1 MEQWFIASKKADFNE
16 IAKKYHI
23 SPVLARLMRNRDLVS
38 DEEMDLYL
46 RGTMKDIPSAHLL
59 KDVEKAALIMKK
71 KIEEGAKIRIISDYD
86 VDGVS
91 SNYILWNG
99 LKRCGADVDY
109 RIPDRMEDG
118 YGINEHLILKA
129 YQEGIDT
136 IITCDNGIAAID
148 QIRYAKELGL
158 TVVVTDHHDI
168 PYEMVDGEIIY
179 HIPDAAAVVNPKQKD
194 CPYPFK
200 SICGA
205 VVCYK
210 FMEVMYE
217 ICKIPHEEMEEFL
230 AMAALA
236 TVCDVMPLRGE
247 NRIIVKEGLKKI
259 QNTSIVGLRALL
271 SANDLL
277 DRKISG
283 YHLGFIIGPCI
294 NASGRLKT
302 AREAMELLACDREDK
317 AMKMAKDLTA
327 LNQERKDLTKQGVE
341 DALKYLEESGRCKD
355 KVLVVYLK
363 DCHESIAGIIAGRIR
378 EHYNKPVF
386 VLTKSRE
393 GVKGS
398 GRSIEAYHMFDEMT
412 KVKDCFTKY
421 GGHPMAAGLSMEES
435 RVEELRLRLN
445 ENTSL
450 TEKDFVAKVHI
461 DIAVPISYLS
471 ENFVRELSILEPFGT
486 GNEKPLFA
494 QKDLH
499 VGSLRILGTTGRC
512 TKLYV
517 KEKNGPSMD
526 AMYFGESAEFIKEM
540 EEFYG
545 RDEVS
550 RLQRGLPTN
559 VNMHVTY
566 YPQINEWNGQKN
578 MQIVIQNYRFC

>member
-1 MEQWFIASKKADFNE
+1 MN
-16 IAKKYHI
+16 
-23 SPVLARLMRNRDLVS
+23 
-38 DEEMDLYL
+38 LYL
-46 RGTMKDIPSAHLL
+46 HGTMEDIPSAHLL
-59 KDVEKAALIMKK
+59 KDIEKAATIMKN
-71 KIEEGAKIRIISDYD
+71 KIDIGAKIRIISDYD

-99 LKRCGADVDY
+99 LKRCGANVDY

-118 YGINEHLILKA
+118 YGINENLILKA
-129 YQEGIDT
+129 HQDGIDT

-148 QIRYAKELGL
+148 QIAYANELGL

-168 PYEMVDGEIIY
+168 PYEMIDGKTVY
-179 HIPDAAAVVNPKQKD
+179 RTPNAAAVVNPKQED
-194 CPYPFK
+194 CSYPFK

-217 ICKIPHEEMEEFL
+217 MCNIPHEETEEFL

-247 NRIIVKEGLKKI
+247 NRIIVKEGLKRI
-259 QNTSIVGLRALL
+259 QNTTILGLKALI
-271 SANDLL
+271 SANALMDK
-277 DRKISG
+277 KITG
-283 YHLGFIIGPCI
+283 YHLGFILGPCI

-302 AREAMELLACDREDK
+302 AREAMELLTCQNEKR
-317 AMKMAKDLTA
+317 AMEMAENLTA

-341 DALKYLEESGRCKD
+341 DALRYLEESGRNRD

-363 DCHESIAGIIAGRIR
+363 DCHESIAGIIAGRVR

-386 VLTKSRE
+386 VLTRSKE

-435 RVEELRLRLN
+435 RVEELRTRLN

-450 TEKDFVAKVHI
+450 TEKDFIAKVHI
-461 DIAVPISYLS
+461 DIAVPLSYLS
-471 ENFVRELSILEPFGT
+471 EDFVDELTLLEPFGT

-494 QKDLH
+494 QKDLQ

-517 KEKNGPSMD
+517 KEKNGPAMD
-526 AMYFGESAEFIKEM
+526 AMYFGESKAFLKELEEYYGKEM
-540 EEFYG
+540 VY
-545 RDEVS
+545 
-550 RLQRGLPTN
+550 RLQKGLPVN
-559 VNMHVTY
+559 VKMHLTY